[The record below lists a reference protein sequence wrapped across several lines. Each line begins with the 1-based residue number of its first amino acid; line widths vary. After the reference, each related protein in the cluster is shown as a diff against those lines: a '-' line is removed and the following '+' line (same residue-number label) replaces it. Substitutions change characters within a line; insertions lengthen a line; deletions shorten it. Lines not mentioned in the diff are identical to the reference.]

1 MKRREPVFA
10 QLKEHT
16 MSIRAFILHSGGID
30 SSTALARAVRELGK
44 ENVLS
49 VGVNYGQRHIRE
61 QDFADDFADHY
72 GVERIIVNMSQP
84 PKSMLTDEQAQI
96 PDSSYADL
104 PHGISP
110 TYVPFRNGSLL
121 SRIAGIAQG
130 WIMGED
136 ARHKAKDAD
145 YVGSNEDASAQ
156 IWFGAH
162 AEDAANWAY
171 PDCTPEFVGA
181 MAAAIYIGTYHR
193 VRLITPFIHNSKA
206 EIIEYGFDADVPYE
220 KTWSCYAGGLVHC
233 GTCPTCRARKEAF
246 RAAVIPDPTEYANA
260 QKAA

>member
-1 MKRREPVFA
+1 
-10 QLKEHT
+10 

-30 SSTALARAVRELGK
+30 SSTCLARAVKELGK

-61 QDFADDFADHY
+61 ADFADDFADHY
-72 GVERIIVNMSQP
+72 GVDRIIINMSQP
-84 PKSMLTDEQAQI
+84 PKSMLTDDQSKI

-130 WIMGED
+130 WVMEQD
-136 ARHKAKDAD
+136 ALYPRTKSKIAGMTA
-145 YVGSNEDASAQ
+145 EAQ

-162 AEDAANWAY
+162 AEDAQNWAY

-193 VRLITPFIHNSKA
+193 VRLITPFIHNLKS
-206 EIIEYGFDADVPYE
+206 EIVRLGTDMGVPYE
-220 KTWSCYAGGLVHC
+220 KTWSCYAGGMQHC
-233 GTCPTCRARKEAF
+233 GTCPTCRARKGSFLEADL
-246 RAAVIPDPTEYANA
+246 IDPTVYTNTKE
-260 QKAA
+260 AA